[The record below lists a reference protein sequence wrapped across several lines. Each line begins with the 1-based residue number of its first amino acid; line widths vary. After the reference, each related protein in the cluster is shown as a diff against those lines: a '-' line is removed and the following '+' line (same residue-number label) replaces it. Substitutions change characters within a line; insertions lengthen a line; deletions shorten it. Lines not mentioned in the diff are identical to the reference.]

1 VGEHNAD
8 EQGFMDGA
16 VDSGEKAASKA
27 RELFF
32 VAQMLGLAPC
42 CEAKLRIETSHFSR
56 ISP

>member
-1 VGEHNAD
+1 
-8 EQGFMDGA
+8 MD
-16 VDSGEKAASKA
+16 DSGEKAASKV

-42 CEAKLRIETSHFSR
+42 YEAKLRIETSHFSR